1 MRSVTVRVP
10 AADLAREMVVMR
22 EWLDLNKCEP
32 TRFDCGKN
40 GAEVVLFVA
49 FSSGAAAEG
58 FARRFAGERGASASV
73 QGSFA
78 LTAK

>member
-49 FSSGAAAEG
+49 FSSGVAAEG
-58 FARRFAGERGASASV
+58 FARCFGGECGASASV

>member
-1 MRSVTVRVP
+1 
-10 AADLAREMVVMR
+10 
-22 EWLDLNKCEP
+22 
-32 TRFDCGKN
+32 
-40 GAEVVLFVA
+40 LFVA